1 MVAAYE
7 IRSSEVAQSR
17 IQPMQL
23 RPSTKKS
30 SVQTKKMHDT
40 IIVKGNDLQK
50 AGVEDGVKIEL
61 PIKQR
66 QGCHDCH
73 INSVCLNQSLSD
85 NTMDSLQT
93 IARHPKPVRKGKHI
107 YRRNDDFSSIFI
119 VRSGS
124 IKLYQLD
131 QEGEEHITGFYL
143 PGELFGMDGMLKG
156 HHICSAE
163 ALDTTSICEIP
174 FTKLENSFL
183 TDPDL
188 QRVLVKALCNEIH
201 ERQQPLLLLHHKHAE
216 ERLATFLVDISNRLN
231 KLGQSATEFNLPMPR
246 RDIAHY
252 LGMTEETIS
261 RLFTRLQ
268 NNKLISASRRN
279 IKIRDLTS
287 LKGMALSVL

>member
-1 MVAAYE
+1 MVAAYRT
-7 IRSSEVAQSR
+7 RSLEVTQSK
-17 IQPMQL
+17 IQPLQL
-23 RPSTKKS
+23 RSTSKEAS
-30 SVQTKKMHDT
+30 AQTKNMPDKL
-40 IIVKGNDLQK
+40 IARANELEK
-50 AGVEDGVKIEL
+50 AKVENGVKIEIPTKL
-61 PIKQR
+61 R
-66 QGCHDCH
+66 QGCQECH

-107 YRRNDDFSSIFI
+107 YRRNDEFSSIFI

-124 IKLYQLD
+124 VKLYQLD

-268 NNKLISASRRN
+268 NNKLISANRRN
-279 IKIRDLTS
+279 IKIRDLPS

>member
-61 PIKQR
+61 PSKQR